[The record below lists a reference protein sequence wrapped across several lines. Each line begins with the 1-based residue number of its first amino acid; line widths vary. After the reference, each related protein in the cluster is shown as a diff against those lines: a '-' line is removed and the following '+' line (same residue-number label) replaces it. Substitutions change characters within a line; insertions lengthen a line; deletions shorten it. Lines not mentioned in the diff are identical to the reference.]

1 VEILPVAQNPQV
13 SPNGVSQGGSAP
25 SQPDGGKPDPG
36 ALLGPHDVSPNGV
49 IKALLADPG
58 SANPPRPDGG
68 TQPDGGPPDG
78 GPPDNG
84 PVLTPDDVW
93 PNGFLKALFPD
104 FGSTDATDGLGSD
117 DADHLYHHHGFD
129 LLV

>member
-49 IKALLADPG
+49 IKVLLADPG
-58 SANPPRPDGG
+58 SSDPQRPDGG
-68 TQPDGGPPDG
+68 TQPDGGPPDNS
-78 GPPDNG
+78 PL
-84 PVLTPDDVW
+84 LTPDDVW

>member
-58 SANPPRPDGG
+58 SANPQRPDGG
-68 TQPDGGPPDG
+68 TQPDG

-93 PNGFLKALFPD
+93 ANGFLKALSPD